1 MLTEIREKAQGFFA
15 WVILLIIGV
24 PFALWGIQNYTS
36 SSGEASL
43 ASVGNK
49 KFSQKEVTQAAQQ
62 ISQSM
67 AGMNIPEE
75 VLKAQ
80 ALKKLISDE
89 VLLQHVEGDEGL
101 EISDETARQFIKA
114 LPYFQ
119 TEGKFDEK
127 QYKTII
133 AAQNMSPAVFTQRI
147 KQSLKME
154 QFQRAIL
161 ESSFATQYDME
172 NVFKIQNQQRDIE
185 YIKVPVAK
193 LAVAP
198 SGEELKAYYQ
208 QHQDA
213 YKLPEQVAVE
223 YVELSADELAK
234 SVVATDAQL
243 QAFYQEQKDQ
253 YTTKERRKISHILFA
268 IDKKTTTEQALQKA
282 LKAAD
287 DLKDKNFADVAKS
300 ISDDKLTADKGG
312 DLGLFTPGVMEKEF
326 ETAAGSLALGAVS
339 APVKT
344 NFGYHLIKVT
354 ELVPGETKSFDVVKG
369 DVLKAY
375 QKAQSEAAFYEAG
388 EKMAQLSYENSGALS
403 AVAEALKLKIQK
415 TGLMAKDSP
424 GEGVF
429 ADPKLRAAAFSEEVL
444 NGNNSEP
451 VEATSNHLV
460 VLRLLEHKPAMVQ
473 ELKDI
478 EAKVSAALLDE
489 KAKQQAMALADKI
502 KLKVQAGEEMGTVAA
517 GFQLT
522 VKKLAAI
529 TRNTDKLS
537 PELSQAVFKAAKP
550 ADNKPVVEK
559 VALTNG
565 EQVVIRL
572 INVKN
577 GAMTDEDKKKQDVA
591 IKNIAKAL
599 GQAVFS
605 SVMKDLEQEA
615 DVTVQTGK

>member
-15 WVILLIIGV
+15 WVILLLIGV
-24 PFALWGIQNYTS
+24 PFALWGIQNYTGGG
-36 SSGEASL
+36 GEASL
-43 ASVGNK
+43 ASVGSK
-49 KFSQKEVTQAAQQ
+49 KFSQKEVTQAMQQ
-62 ISQSM
+62 ISQNM

-75 VLKAQ
+75 MLKAQ

-101 EISDETARQFIKA
+101 EISDETARQFIKV

-127 QYKTII
+127 QYKAII

-193 LAVAP
+193 LTAVP

-268 IDKKTTTEQALQKA
+268 INKETTAEQALQKA
-282 LKAAD
+282 LKMAT

-312 DLGLFTPGVMEKEF
+312 DLGLFTPGVMEKDF
-326 ETAAGSLALGAVS
+326 EAAAGNLALGAVS
-339 APVKT
+339 VPVKT
-344 NFGYHLIKVT
+344 KFGYHLIKVT
-354 ELVPGETKSFDVVKG
+354 ELVPGEVKSFDVVKG

-375 QKAQSEAAFYEAG
+375 QKAQSETAFYEAG

-403 AVAEALKLKIQK
+403 AVAEGLKLKIQK
-415 TGLMAKDSP
+415 TGLMTKDSS
-424 GEGVF
+424 GEGIF
-429 ADPKLRAAAFSEEVL
+429 ADSKLWAAVFSEEVL

-451 VEATSNHLV
+451 VEVASNHLV

-473 ELKDI
+473 ALKDV

-489 KAKQQAMALADKI
+489 KAKQQAIALADKI
-502 KLKVQAGEEMGTVAA
+502 KLKVQAGEDMGVVAA
-517 GFQLT
+517 SLQLPIQ
-522 VKKLAAI
+522 KL
-529 TRNTDKLS
+529 TGVSRNTDKLS

-550 ADNKPVVEK
+550 VDNKPVVEK
-559 VALTNG
+559 VALTSG
-565 EQVVIRL
+565 EQVVMRL
-572 INVKN
+572 INVKS
-577 GAMTDEDKKKQDVA
+577 GVMTDEDKKKQDVA

-599 GQAVFS
+599 GQAAFS
-605 SVMKDLEQEA
+605 SAVKGLEQEA
-615 DVTVQTGK
+615 DVTIQGGK